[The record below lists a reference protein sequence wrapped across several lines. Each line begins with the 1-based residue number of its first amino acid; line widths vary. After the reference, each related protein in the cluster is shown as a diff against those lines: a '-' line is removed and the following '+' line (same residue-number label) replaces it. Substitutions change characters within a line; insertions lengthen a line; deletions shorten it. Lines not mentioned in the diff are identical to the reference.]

1 MTKKINVNVSP
12 LGKLIAQAVLG
23 LGLLAVAAALY
34 FHTQKPVDSGA
45 VASPARSVS
54 VVDGVTVVTLKVAA
68 QRQSGL
74 GTEPLAAA
82 SHRPEATAY
91 GTVLDLQPLF
101 DLRSHYATAQS
112 GAAAARASA
121 SASRAEQ
128 ERSRLLY
135 EDDRNIS
142 LRALQTA
149 TAGYQSDAAKA
160 DAAAVGVRDIEAAVR
175 QQFGPAVAG
184 WALGSESAEFV
195 RILRRSDVLV
205 RVTLAPGAPVKAADQ
220 IQVQAATGG
229 RLPAYLVSAG
239 VPNDPGIAGAGFI
252 YRVAAALPAGSAVTA
267 FLPAAAQAEQ
277 GVLVPASAVVWYA
290 GQPWAYLQT
299 GEATFARRP
308 LGQPVEQDAGLFV
321 ARGLKAGE
329 RVVTQGAQLL
339 LSEEQKPPPTGAG
352 CKDPECD

>member
-1 MTKKINVNVSP
+1 VNISQRA
-12 LGKLIAQAVLG
+12 KLIAQSVLG

-34 FHTQKPVDSGA
+34 FHPQKPADTGTA
-45 VASPARSVS
+45 ASPVRSVS
-54 VVDGVTVVTLKVAA
+54 VVNGLTVVTLKVAT

-74 GTEPLAAA
+74 RTEPLAAA
-82 SHRPEATAY
+82 SHRAEATAY

-101 DLRSHYATAQS
+101 DLRSRYATTQS
-112 GAAAARASA
+112 EAAAARASA

-142 LRALQTA
+142 LKALQTA
-149 TAGYQSDAAKA
+149 TATYRSDAAKA
-160 DAAAVGVRDIEAAVR
+160 DGAAVGVRNIEAEVR

-184 WALGSESAEFV
+184 WALGSGSAEFA

-205 RVTLAPGAPVKAADQ
+205 RVTLPQGTAVQSAQQ

-229 RLPAYLVSAG
+229 RLPAFLVSAAAQS
-239 VPNDPGIAGAGFI
+239 DPGVAGVGLI
-252 YRVAAALPAGSAVTA
+252 YRVAASLPAGSAVTA
-267 FLPAAAQAEQ
+267 FLPVSTQAEQ

-290 GQPWAYLQT
+290 GQPWVYTQS
-299 GEATFARRP
+299 GEATFARRS
-308 LGQPVEQDAGLFV
+308 LGQPAEQDAGMFV
-321 ARGLKAGE
+321 AGRLKAGE
-329 RVVTQGAQLL
+329 RVVT
-339 LSEEQKPPPTGAG
+339 PTGAG